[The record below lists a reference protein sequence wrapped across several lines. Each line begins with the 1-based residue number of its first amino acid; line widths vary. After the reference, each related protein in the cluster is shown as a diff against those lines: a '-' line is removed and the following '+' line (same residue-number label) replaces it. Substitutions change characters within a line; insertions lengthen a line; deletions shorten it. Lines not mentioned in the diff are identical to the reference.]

1 MAEEQTTNMD
11 QTPSYGQLTQSR
23 VPLENAATVFSQR
36 DASGQIP
43 IIIVPEQK
51 LRIRNEYVQIGVII
65 LLASIVVNGF
75 FDIDLLF
82 ISLGILVAIAL
93 ILLGVY
99 RSFYVRIPEGANALL
114 IRGGRYTRTIPGGTH
129 IIPPW
134 ILVSHVVTR
143 REIPFNA
150 PIVEA
155 PSKDNIRVNVDT
167 VVTFNITNPYD
178 FVYTISADDFDEVF
192 QAAAQDVLRYMVRQI
207 EAAQVAN
214 LRGLDLDEL
223 RELLQNYVESYG
235 VEVQRINVTYALPQ
249 VDFMQSLESK
259 QLAVIQQQEQEER
272 QALAKRR
279 QRDSEILAR
288 QEVIA
293 QVEREREAL
302 QLQIQQAEAKKQVIE
317 LEAEAE
323 ELRLSKLN
331 ERLNAN
337 PLAARYELEMA
348 RLNVA
353 SSLAGNSK
361 AILRVGSADDVVS
374 AYMMRDLLEEA
385 SQIEE
390 DGQLTEKPIEEEP
403 KKPAPRK
410 RGRPPSKS
418 KSAAAD

>member
-1 MAEEQTTNMD
+1 MAEEQLDNTN
-11 QTPSYGQLTQSR
+11 QAPSYGQLTQSR
-23 VPLENAATVFSQR
+23 VPLEDAALTFSQR
-36 DASGQIP
+36 DELGQIP

-51 LRIRNEYVQIGVII
+51 FRIRNDFVQIGLLI
-65 LLASIVVNGF
+65 LIVAIAANSF
-75 FDIDLLF
+75 FDIDLIF
-82 ISLGILVAIAL
+82 VSLGIVIGLALV
-93 ILLGVY
+93 LLGVY

-114 IRGGRYTRTIPGGTH
+114 VRGGRYTRTIPSGTH

-167 VVTFNITNPYD
+167 VVTFNINNPYD

-192 QAAAQDVLRYMVRQI
+192 QAAAQDVLRYMVRQL
-207 EAAQVAN
+207 EAEQVAN
-214 LRGLDLDEL
+214 LRGLDLDDL
-223 RELLQNYVESYG
+223 RESLQNYVNSYG
-235 VEVQRINVTYALPQ
+235 VEVRRINVTYALPQ
-249 VDFMQSLESK
+249 ADFMQSLESK
-259 QLAVIQQQEQEER
+259 QLAVIQRSEQEER
-272 QALAKRR
+272 QVLAQRR
-279 QRDSEILAR
+279 QRDAEILER
-288 QEVIA
+288 QKVIA

-302 QLQIQQAEAKKQVIE
+302 RLQIQQAEARKQVIE

-337 PLAARYELEMA
+337 PAAARFELEMA

-353 SSLAGNSK
+353 SSLAGNSR

-374 AYMMRDLLEEA
+374 AYLMRDLLQEEV
-385 SQIEE
+385 QIQE
-390 DGQLTEKPIEEEP
+390 DGQTPEESVQEEP

-410 RGRPPSKS
+410 RGRRSSAKS
-418 KSAAAD
+418 SAAE